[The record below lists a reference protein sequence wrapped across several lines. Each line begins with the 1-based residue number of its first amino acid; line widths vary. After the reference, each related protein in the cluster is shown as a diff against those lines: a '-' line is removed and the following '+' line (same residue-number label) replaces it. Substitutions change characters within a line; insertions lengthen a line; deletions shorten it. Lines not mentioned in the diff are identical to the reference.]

1 MDISISDE
9 EKLSLSVTK
18 FQEKYSRSVL
28 IDAIESFQWG
38 KGTKQESLEK
48 REELSR
54 TYNSWVNAG
63 ADIQHAEA
71 MADSVYQWGFRNR
84 ETPKSVTSNLQ
95 LFCEFNRCWYLESNK
110 GEMAGSLTNFLNL
123 YRIGIA
129 SASKWIC
136 FADASRFAIYDSRV
150 SAALRAIKI
159 DGKRVFP
166 TIGRRETKNRKYP
179 SPTHRPPHRMA
190 KDYLLYIDVVREIA
204 KIYNI
209 ESPAKV
215 EMGLF
220 MFGDKEENWG

>member
-95 LFCEFNRCWYLESNK
+95 LFCEFNRCWYLE
-110 GEMAGSLTNFLNL
+110 
-123 YRIGIA
+123 IGLELP
-129 SASKWIC
+129 
-136 FADASRFAIYDSRV
+136 
-150 SAALRAIKI
+150 ALRNGYVLQMQA
-159 DGKRVFP
+159 DLRFMTRVF
-166 TIGRRETKNRKYP
+166 
-179 SPTHRPPHRMA
+179 RPPCER
-190 KDYLLYIDVVREIA
+190 
-204 KIYNI
+204 
-209 ESPAKV
+209 
-215 EMGLF
+215 
-220 MFGDKEENWG
+220 